1 VILTSDFWADSAY
14 VNTQWKVAQA
24 AGEKEGGV
32 WSLDVKKSGT
42 YEISL
47 SRWPFHLERQL
58 TVRGPEHAV
67 GGTKIREGKALPVAS
82 GSLSINN
89 SAPSEHTALVGANK
103 IDFKIVLKKGPVK
116 LQAWLNDSQGMPL
129 CGAYYVRVMLIK

>member
-1 VILTSDFWADSAY
+1 LTSDFWADSAY

-32 WSLDVKKSGT
+32 WSLDVEKSGT

-47 SRWPFHLERQL
+47 SRWPFHLERKL
-58 TVRGPEHAV
+58 TISGPKFAV

-89 SAPSEHTALVGANK
+89 SAPIEHTAPEGANK
-103 IDFKIVLKKGPVK
+103 IDYKIDLKKGRVK
-116 LQAWLNDSQGMPL
+116 LQAWLNDSIGMPL
-129 CGAYYVRVMLIK
+129 CGAYYVKVMLVK